1 MTMKNLLLLSTFL
14 ILFVTACSDGNENA
28 IKNVAI
34 VDGYVNAVQQLDY
47 KLMDN
52 FLSDE
57 YIGYGPSAND
67 SINKSNA
74 SSAWKKNVEELYEKI
89 EYKKTRSIAV
99 SVPEGENQGDWVSNW
114 AQLEITYKDSGE
126 KVVVWAN
133 TVYKIE
139 EDRISKSYTF
149 YNEADVLEQL
159 GYVFIN
165 PDNL

>member
-1 MTMKNLLLLSTFL
+1 MKNLLLLFSLIIFL
-14 ILFVTACSDGNENA
+14 CTSCSSGNENA
-28 IKNVAI
+28 DKNIAI

-47 KLMDN
+47 GLMEI
-52 FLSDE
+52 FLSDD

-67 SINKSNA
+67 SINKA
-74 SSAWKKNVEELYEKI
+74 DAASAWKKNVEELYQKI
-89 EYKKTRSIAV
+89 EYKKSRSLAV
-99 SVPEGENQGDWVSNW
+99 TVEEGENRGEWVSNW
-114 AQLEITYKDSGE
+114 AQLEITYKDGGE
-126 KVVVWAN
+126 RVTIWAN

-139 EDRISKSYTF
+139 EDQISKSYTF